1 MFKDVLKEQQP
12 IVYQILLNSLK
23 SNQLAHAYLFSGQ
36 RGSKMKEAA
45 ILLAQ
50 TLVCPNREGF
60 ACEKCDVCRR
70 IKEGTYVDLIVIN
83 GKDRTI
89 KKEEILDLQHQFIQ
103 TGLEMYS
110 KKIYIIEHADRATPE
125 ALNSL
130 LKFLEEPSGEDTT
143 AILISENTDRL
154 LPTIISRCQVLT
166 FASLSAKLCESE
178 AIANGVTPM
187 HAYIASQFIKDVDVV
202 LTLVESEAYQIAY
215 DLFMGFIDE
224 AKPHLYQGLVYLQK
238 EGTLTKASKEKEKDS
253 DGPKN
258 KKKTPEKDPKELF
271 SLFLDIAQ
279 VFFKDASQGKTV
291 GDTWWNH
298 HITSARYQ
306 SIAPA
311 AMRVFSEGKDKI
323 WRNVN
328 LSLLLDQMII
338 ELAKR

>member
-1 MFKDVLKEQQP
+1 MFKQTLKTQQP
-12 IVYQILLNSLK
+12 IVYQILQNALQ

-36 RGSKMKEAA
+36 RGTKMKETA

-50 TLVCPNREGF
+50 TMVCPNRKDF
-60 ACEKCDVCRR
+60 ACEECDVCRR
-70 IKEGTYVDLIVIN
+70 VKEGTYVDLIVIN

-89 KKEEILDLQHQFIQ
+89 KKEEILDLQHKFIQ

-130 LKFLEEPSGEDTT
+130 LKYLEEPSGEDTT
-143 AILISENTDRL
+143 AILISENADRL

-166 FASLSAKLCESE
+166 FASLSANLCESE
-178 AIANGVTPM
+178 AVAHGITPL
-187 HAYIASQFIKDVDVV
+187 HAYITSQFIKDVDIVV
-202 LTLVESEAYQIAY
+202 SLTQSEAYLAAF
-215 DLFMGFIDE
+215 DLFTGFIDE
-224 AKPHLYQGLVYLQK
+224 SKSGLYHGLVFLQK
-238 EGTLTKASKEKEKDS
+238 DGTMTKLSRDKDRES
-253 DGPKN
+253 DEPKS

-279 VFFKDASQGKTV
+279 VFFKDASQGKTQ
-291 GDTWWNH
+291 GDTWWNN
-298 HITSARYQ
+298 HITSKRFQ
-306 SIAPA
+306 SIAPT
-311 AMRVFSEGKDKI
+311 AMRVFGEGKDKI
-323 WRNVN
+323 LRNVN